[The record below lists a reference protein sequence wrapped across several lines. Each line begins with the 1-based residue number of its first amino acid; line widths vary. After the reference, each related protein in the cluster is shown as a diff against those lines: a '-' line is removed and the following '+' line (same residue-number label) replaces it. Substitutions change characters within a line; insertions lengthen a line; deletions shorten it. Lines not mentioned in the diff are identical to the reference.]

1 MLIFLSSLI
10 LLLLSVIVEAQ
21 QNKDQSLSSSKKPS
35 PRQAGVADLNAWNRQ
50 AVGAAGHFT
59 NPPTDDWI
67 PYHPRKQDVTVG
79 GILDAGRFIEKPGG
93 LHGFLKQDGKGNF
106 VFEDG
111 TPARFLGGQ
120 INAFPEKE
128 DAEWIVKWMRRH
140 GLNYARSHGFGLPS
154 PERWDRLDYLIH
166 QCKQAGIYLVLTPV
180 YWTEF
185 EVMDPAGKKVKT
197 SSHVILFF
205 NKNMEEAVRG
215 LWKEFYTHRNPY
227 TGRRYADDP
236 TLVAFELKNED
247 SAFWA
252 LNWVKRDLPAFW
264 TEIQRQFTAFLK
276 KKYQT
281 TYSLRK
287 AWTSDGYPSALA
299 NDESIEKGNIDVFE
313 MAGWHV
319 ENNDRAR
326 AMRPRKS
333 DQTEFLHQKQT
344 EFYTRSYKFL
354 RDLGCKQAICGS
366 NWRGHSYSM
375 RHVLEADSHLDYL
388 DQHDYFDH
396 PQGGW
401 RTTNAVQHN
410 QSMLKSPQAGLV
422 GNLAPRQVLNR
433 PYTVS
438 EWNIGAWNEHL
449 MEASFTMVSCGML
462 QGWDGLIQFVLLP
475 RRIPETSPKLG
486 SGFFSVGLNPSVVLQ
501 YPTLARVWHRQD
513 IKEADPVFIRR
524 IAPSQIHM
532 PSPIPSRFF
541 PEAFMLTFGKEV
553 PEEDEYGHM
562 LAVVGKVGNEFV
574 SQPMSHYEAECIS
587 SFLDQ
592 QGKIARSMT
601 GELTWNWGQG
611 YMLMNTPRTQ
621 AVCGYIGNT
630 AIETKDT
637 SIACETGYGMI
648 LLTTLEDDKPIS
660 RSKHLL
666 LTALGRARNTG
677 TRYGNAAD
685 RSKTTDRHATS
696 VALPPEQ
703 RVAVLEVGS
712 PPIITEP
719 IRGKIRIAVSRPDKG
734 IVYSLDDIGH
744 RQQRVPIK
752 VDDRYIEVNL
762 PGDHSVRFIEIL
774 IQ

>member
-1 MLIFLSSLI
+1 
-10 LLLLSVIVEAQ
+10 
-21 QNKDQSLSSSKKPS
+21 
-35 PRQAGVADLNAWNRQ
+35 
-50 AVGAAGHFT
+50 
-59 NPPTDDWI
+59 
-67 PYHPRKQDVTVG
+67 
-79 GILDAGRFIEKPGG
+79 
-93 LHGFLKQDGKGNF
+93 
-106 VFEDG
+106 
-111 TPARFLGGQ
+111 
-120 INAFPEKE
+120 
-128 DAEWIVKWMRRH
+128 
-140 GLNYARSHGFGLPS
+140 
-154 PERWDRLDYLIH
+154 
-166 QCKQAGIYLVLTPV
+166 
-180 YWTEF
+180 
-185 EVMDPAGKKVKT
+185 
-197 SSHVILFF
+197 
-205 NKNMEEAVRG
+205 
-215 LWKEFYTHRNPY
+215 
-227 TGRRYADDP
+227 
-236 TLVAFELKNED
+236 
-247 SAFWA
+247 
-252 LNWVKRDLPAFW
+252 
-264 TEIQRQFTAFLK
+264 
-276 KKYQT
+276 
-281 TYSLRK
+281 
-287 AWTSDGYPSALA
+287 
-299 NDESIEKGNIDVFE
+299 
-313 MAGWHV
+313 
-319 ENNDRAR
+319 
-326 AMRPRKS
+326 
-333 DQTEFLHQKQT
+333 
-344 EFYTRSYKFL
+344 
-354 RDLGCKQAICGS
+354 
-366 NWRGHSYSM
+366 
-375 RHVLEADSHLDYL
+375 
-388 DQHDYFDH
+388 
-396 PQGGW
+396 
-401 RTTNAVQHN
+401 
-410 QSMLKSPQAGLV
+410 MLKSPQAGLV
-422 GNLAPRQVLNR
+422 GNLAPRQVLSR

-475 RRIPETSPKLG
+475 RRIPESSPKLG
-486 SGFFSVGLNPSVVLQ
+486 SGFFNVGLNPSIVLQ

-524 IAPSQIHM
+524 IAPDQLHM

-574 SQPMSHYEAECIS
+574 SQPMSHYEAEGNS

-601 GELTWNWGQG
+601 GELTWNWGRG
-611 YMLMNTPRTQ
+611 YMLMDTPRTQ

-637 SIACETGYGMI
+637 SIACDTGYGMI

-719 IRGKIRIAVSRPDKG
+719 IRGKIHIAVSHTDKG
-734 IVYSLDDIGH
+734 IVYSLDDIGQ

-752 VDDRYIEVNL
+752 IDDRYIEVNL